1 MNEWPGQDLGCPRE
15 GSGSLAPLSKRA
27 YALIIDWVA
36 ATLIVKAMGGLELG
50 AESMAILSVFVAE
63 MAILGMTL
71 GGSFGHLVMGLRVR
85 GLAGP
90 VVWWKHIV
98 RSVLIALVIPA
109 IFMDDNNRGLHDRVI
124 VTALVRQ

>member
-1 MNEWPGQDLGCPRE
+1 
-15 GSGSLAPLSKRA
+15 
-27 YALIIDWVA
+27 
-36 ATLIVKAMGGLELG
+36 
-50 AESMAILSVFVAE
+50 MAILGVFVAE